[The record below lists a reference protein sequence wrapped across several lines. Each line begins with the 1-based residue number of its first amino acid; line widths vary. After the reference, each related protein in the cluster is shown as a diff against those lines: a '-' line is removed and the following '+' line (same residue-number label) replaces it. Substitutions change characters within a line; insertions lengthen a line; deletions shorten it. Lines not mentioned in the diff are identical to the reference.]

1 MNKSIFL
8 IPVLLSIMGISPAF
22 AESLNDVI
30 ITVVDYDGTS
40 ATIDATWNS
49 DGIATFELGCVSCMP
64 NFSETTSTSN
74 LSLEGVTSLP
84 NNSNA
89 VLYLL
94 GFDMDGELVHA
105 EQILINLEQ

>member
-1 MNKSIFL
+1 MNKSLFL

-22 AESLNDVI
+22 AESVNDVI

-40 ATIDATWNS
+40 ATVEATWNS
-49 DGIATFELGCVSCMP
+49 DDITTFELGCVSCMP
-64 NFSETTSTSN
+64 NFSETTFTSS

-94 GFDMDGELVHA
+94 GFDMEGELVHA

>member
-1 MNKSIFL
+1 MNKLLFL
-8 IPVLLSIMGISPAF
+8 APVLLSILAVNPAF
-22 AESLNDVI
+22 AESVNDVI
-30 ITVVDYDGTS
+30 ITVVGYDGTS
-40 ATIDATWNS
+40 ATIEATWNS
-49 DGIATFELGCVSCMP
+49 DDIATFELGCVSCMP

>member
-1 MNKSIFL
+1 M
-8 IPVLLSIMGISPAF
+8 SPAF
-22 AESLNDVI
+22 AESVNDVI
-30 ITVVDYDGTS
+30 ITVVDYDGNS
-40 ATIDATWNS
+40 ATVEATWNS
-49 DGIATFELGCVSCMP
+49 DDVATFELGCVSCIP
-64 NFSETTSTSN
+64 NFSETTSASS

-105 EQILINLEQ
+105 EQILVNLEQ